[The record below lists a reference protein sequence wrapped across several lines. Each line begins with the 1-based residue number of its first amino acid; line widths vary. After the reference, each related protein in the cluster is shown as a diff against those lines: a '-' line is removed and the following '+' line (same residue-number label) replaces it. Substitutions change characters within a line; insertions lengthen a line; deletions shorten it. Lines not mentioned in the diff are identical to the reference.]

1 MMKPNFLSLSKF
13 INSVLT
19 TWLIEIN
26 QTNNG
31 SLIFYLRDNMEGCS
45 LRFLKLTKIAA
56 GKLSSDS
63 ASVKMI
69 EI

>member
-1 MMKPNFLSLSKF
+1 
-13 INSVLT
+13 
-19 TWLIEIN
+19 
-26 QTNNG
+26 
-31 SLIFYLRDNMEGCS
+31 MEGCS